1 MRLLKMAR
9 ELITI
14 TEYLRDKYGIY
25 FAEGDLYDFDQ
36 TWASTAL
43 GFGGVGGSAMTKAR
57 TYVFIPKDIEQAF
70 VFFGGTFAYA
80 TKYGSKLNDR
90 FWEDVKN
97 CQMASVA
104 ESGRYLT

>member
-1 MRLLKMAR
+1 MRILKMER
-9 ELITI
+9 DLISI
-14 TEYLRDKYGIY
+14 VEYLQSKGVPTDGN
-25 FAEGDLYDFDQ
+25 LYDFDQ
-36 TWASTAL
+36 LWGSTAL
-43 GFGGVGGSAMTKAR
+43 GFGGCGGSAMTWER
-57 TYVFIPKDIEQAF
+57 TYVFIPRGIEQAY

>member
-9 ELITI
+9 DLISI
-14 TEYLRDKYGIY
+14 TEYLQSKGVPTDGN
-25 FAEGDLYDFDQ
+25 LYDFNQ
-36 TWASTAL
+36 LWATTAL
-43 GFGGVGGSAMTKAR
+43 GFGGVGGSAMTWAR
-57 TYVFIPKDIEQAF
+57 TYVFIPRGIEQAY
-70 VFFGGTFAYA
+70 VFFGGIFAYA

>member
-1 MRLLKMAR
+1 MRILKISR
-9 ELITI
+9 ELIEI
-14 TEYLRDKYGIY
+14 AEYLQSKGVPTDGN
-25 FAEGDLYDFDQ
+25 LYDFNQ
-36 TWASTAL
+36 LWGSTAL
-43 GFGGVGGSAMTKAR
+43 GFGGMGGQMMTTAR
-57 TYVFIPKDIEQAF
+57 TYVFIPRNIEQAY

-104 ESGRYLT
+104 ESGRYSK